1 MKTKMTTSMS
11 GTQQPLSFE
20 HNQMM
25 DDIYQNLEKFNDNN
39 LDDFNQIIKENKY
52 YKCNTLDLIEKMEH
66 FHRFTPDSLTYMI
79 QVINNHLTTYKGYGP
94 YINMDGYWKVVNI
107 ASNNPN
113 KIEFQ
118 KKILECAKQID
129 DQKRYISDLEAQLAK
144 LKNC

>member
-1 MKTKMTTSMS
+1 MS
-11 GTQQPLSFE
+11 GTHQPLSFE

-25 DDIYQNLEKFNDNN
+25 KDIYQNLEKFNDNN
-39 LDDFNQIIKENKY
+39 LDDFNQIIRENKH
-52 YKCNTLDLIEKMEH
+52 YKCNILELIEKMEY
-66 FHRFTPDSLTYMI
+66 FHRFIPDSLTYMI
-79 QVINNHLTTYKGYGP
+79 QVINNHLTTYNGYGP

-118 KKILECAKQID
+118 KKILEYAKQINE
-129 DQKRYISDLEAQLAK
+129 QKRYISDLEAQLAK

>member
-1 MKTKMTTSMS
+1 MTTKMTTSMS

-66 FHRFTPDSLTYMI
+66 FHRFTPDSLNYMI
-79 QVINNHLTTYKGYGP
+79 QVINNHLTTYNGYGP
-94 YINMDGYWKVVNI
+94 YINMDGYCEILNI
-107 ASNNPN
+107 ESNNPN
-113 KIEFQ
+113 KITFQ
-118 KKILECAKQID
+118 KKILEYAKQID
-129 DQKRYISDLEAQLAK
+129 KQERYISDLQSQLAK